1 MKRILIVE
9 NGAGFGGALTS
20 LAALL
25 ERLDPTRFEVHLFSS
40 YPQKII
46 TARGAVRRVGV
57 WERKRLYGPQSRLES
72 SLRPIFRQRAGNV
85 SFLADHLSTG
95 RAFAKKAAAYARVN
109 RIDLIQGNN
118 GILINDAV
126 ILGAARAKLPCVI
139 HARSGEYPGRVGAW
153 LALRVARVLAVSNYV
168 ADTVQKLGVPD
179 ERIALVAEGL
189 DAPRFAKSADARAF
203 RARYGIPDD
212 CPVIGMVACLVGWKG
227 HEVFLRACA
236 DVLPRF
242 NAKSVIVGGEPD
254 GSGRYLAKL
263 RAMAR
268 DLGLGDR
275 VVFTGHEPGVASA
288 MAACQVVVHASTSPE
303 PFGRVL
309 LEAMAVGRPVVAAKA
324 GGAAEVVEHGQDGLL
339 VAPGNVSELA
349 GAMRLLL
356 GDAPLRTRLGRA
368 GREKVGRYSIVNHTA
383 KVEAVWENLTAGPHD
398 PANKKGK

>member
-20 LAALL
+20 LASLL
-25 ERLDPTRFEVHLFSS
+25 ERLDPARFEVHLFSS

-46 TARGAVRRVGV
+46 TAGGAVRRVGV
-57 WERKRLYGPQSRLES
+57 WERKRLYGLGSRLELA
-72 SLRPIFRQRAGNV
+72 LRPIFRQRAGNA

-95 RAFAKKAAAYARVN
+95 RMFAKKTAAYARVN
-109 RIDLIQGNN
+109 HIDLIQGNN

-153 LALRVARVLAVSNYV
+153 LAARVARVLAVSNYV
-168 ADTVQKLGVPD
+168 ADTVRKLGVLG
-179 ERIALVAEGL
+179 ERIALAPEGL
-189 DAPRFAKSADARAF
+189 DAPRFAKSADAQAF
-203 RARYGIPDD
+203 RTRYGLSDD

-263 RAMAR
+263 RTMAR
-268 DLGLGDR
+268 DLGLGER
-275 VVFTGHEPGVASA
+275 VVFTGHEPDVAQA
-288 MAACQVVVHASTSPE
+288 LAACQVVVHASTSPE

-309 LEAMAVGRPVVAAKA
+309 LEAMAVGRPVVAARA
-324 GGAAEVVEHGQDGLL
+324 GGAAEVVEHGRDGLL
-339 VAPGNVSELA
+339 VAPGNVGELA
-349 GAMRLLL
+349 RAMRLLL
-356 GDAPLRTRLGRA
+356 EDAPLRTSLGRA
-368 GREKVGRYSIVNHTA
+368 GREKVGRYSIENHA
-383 KVEAVWENLTAGPHD
+383 ARVEAVWDALTAR
-398 PANKKGK
+398 